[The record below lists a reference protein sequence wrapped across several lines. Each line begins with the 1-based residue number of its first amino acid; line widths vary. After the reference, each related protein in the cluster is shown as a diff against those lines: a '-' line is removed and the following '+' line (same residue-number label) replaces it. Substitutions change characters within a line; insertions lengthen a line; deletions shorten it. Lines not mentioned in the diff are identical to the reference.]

1 MAASSTRTMESI
13 APGLQDP
20 AEDKRVLVRKRIG
33 LVAGVVFAFVVY
45 FAMPNDLEQPARLTA
60 GVAALMAAWWMTEAI
75 PLAATALVPLVLFP
89 ALNVAPIDEVAP
101 PYANDIIFLFM
112 GGFLLAL
119 SLQRWNLHRRI
130 ALATVLLVGTKPRA
144 LIGGFMIAT
153 GFLSMWV
160 SNTATAVMMLPI
172 GISVLALVAG
182 MGGEADAANGAQPD
196 ATGAKRD
203 AKSGAEDGAEQSA
216 EQGGPQRAKLAAE
229 DGAEQSSTD
238 DIAKKAPKN
247 FSIALMLGIAYAA
260 SIGSLGTII
269 GTPPNALMVGYL
281 SEAHDIDVGFG
292 EWMLVGVPM
301 SIVFMFIAWFLL
313 TRIIFKPEIK
323 EIPGGRKLIR
333 DQYKH
338 LGPMNNGEKQV
349 LVLFILAAAAWIS
362 VPLLWPDS
370 TIADA
375 VIAMAVAVLLFIL
388 PADFKKGVPLLNW
401 SSAKALPWDILILFG
416 GGLALS
422 AQFGASGL
430 SEWVGT
436 QVAALEALPLVLL
449 VLIVAAIVLMLTEL
463 TSNTAT
469 AATFLPLI
477 GGVAVGLGLDPMLL
491 VVPVA
496 IAATCAFM
504 LPVATPPNAIA
515 FSSGYIE
522 IVHMMKA
529 GVWLN
534 AIALV
539 LTTITTLTL
548 AAWVFGLAY

>member
-1 MAASSTRTMESI
+1 MTAPSERTDETT
-13 APGLQDP
+13 APGLLDP
-20 AEDKRVLVRKRIG
+20 AEEKKVLVRKRIG
-33 LVAGVVFAFVVY
+33 LLAGVVLAFIVY
-45 FAMPNDLEQPARLTA
+45 FAMPNDLEQAARLTA
-60 GVAALMAAWWMTEAI
+60 AVASLMAVWWMTEAI

-89 ALNVAPIDEVAP
+89 ALNVAPIEEVAP

-119 SLQRWNLHRRI
+119 ALQRWNLHRRI
-130 ALATVLLVGTKPRA
+130 ALATVLLVGTKPRQ

-172 GISVLALVAG
+172 GISVLTLVAG
-182 MGGEADAANGAQPD
+182 MGPE
-196 ATGAKRD
+196 
-203 AKSGAEDGAEQSA
+203 
-216 EQGGPQRAKLAAE
+216 
-229 DGAEQSSTD
+229 
-238 DIAKKAPKN
+238 KKAPKN
-247 FSIALMLGIAYAA
+247 FSIALMLGIAYSA

-281 SEAHDIDVGFG
+281 ASAHDIQVGFG

-301 SIVFMFIAWFLL
+301 SVLFMAIAWFLL
-313 TRIIFKPEIK
+313 THVIFKPEIE
-323 EIPGGRKLIR
+323 EIPGGRELIR
-333 DQYKH
+333 DEYKK
-338 LGPMNNGEKQV
+338 LGSMNNGEKEV
-349 LVLFILAAAAWIS
+349 LVLFILAAAAWIT
-362 VPLLWPDS
+362 VPLLWPGS
-370 TIADA
+370 NIADA
-375 VIAMAVAVLLFIL
+375 VIAMTVAVLLFIL

-401 SSAKALPWDILILFG
+401 ASAKALPWDILILFG

-422 AQFGASGL
+422 ARFSASGL

-436 QVAALEALPLVLL
+436 QVAALEVLPLVLVIAL
-449 VLIVAAIVLMLTEL
+449 VAAIVLMLTEL

-491 VVPVA
+491 VIPVA

-522 IVHMMKA
+522 IAHMLKA

-534 AIALV
+534 LIALV